1 MQPELFPQHDSR
13 TLLVDADIAHGGQHR
28 VSG

>member
-1 MQPELFPQHDSR
+1 MQPELFTRHDSR
-13 TLLVDADIAHGGQHR
+13 TLLVDAGIVHGGQHR